1 MNARGHILVVDDDES
16 LLQLLELTFS
26 NQGYNVIAVSNGR
39 DAMRALYAHTPDLVI
54 LDIMLP
60 EVSGWD
66 VCRRIREVSEVPI
79 VMLTAYAGQEHRIKG
94 LELGA
99 DDYLSKPFDVQ
110 ELVLRVAAVL
120 RRTQTPPTK
129 ASHSRHRYDDGHLF
143 VDLDQHIVQYDGQ
156 PIQLSFHEFELLACF
171 VRHPGR
177 ILSQK
182 TLLQRVWN
190 LDDVGSATNYV
201 KTYIS
206 YLRKKIEPN
215 PKRPR
220 YIFTE
225 RGMGYR
231 LARRGV
237 QPNAS
242 DSDN

>member
-1 MNARGHILVVDDDES
+1 MNTRGHILVVDDDES
-16 LLQLLELTFS
+16 LLQLLDLTFS
-26 NQGYNVIAVSNGR
+26 NQGYRVLAVTNGR

-79 VMLTAYAGQEHRIKG
+79 VMLTAYAGQEYRIKG

-120 RRTQTPPTK
+120 RRTLNAPIET
-129 ASHSRHRYDDGHLF
+129 SHSRRRYDDGHLF

-171 VRHPGR
+171 VRHPGV

-182 TLLQRVWN
+182 VLLQRVWN
-190 LDDVGSATNYV
+190 LDDVGSAANYV

-206 YLRKKIEPN
+206 YLRRKIEPD
-215 PKRPR
+215 PKKPR
-220 YIFTE
+220 YILTE

-231 LARRGV
+231 LARRGIKPTSV
-237 QPNAS
+237 DA
-242 DSDN
+242 DD